1 MEESMSDIKNKVCVV
16 GVGHSAFARVLDES
30 PVRLQVEAMRNALDD
45 AGLTKDAIDGFVTPS
60 GSPGGIDYDEFAAH
74 AGLNLRFVNQSWNH
88 GRWASTSLINA
99 ALALEAGLC
108 DYALIAC
115 TITTGRGYRRHFS
128 RGGGGHGWSEGLRDV
143 GGGHGEVDYHGLDTP
158 GAGSSLIARDY
169 MRRYGA
175 TNEELGTVAV
185 TQRKHANLNPHAIMH
200 ERPMTPDDYMESRL
214 ISPPFRLFDY
224 CLTNEGSCALIL
236 TTAERARDLK
246 QPPVFLSGMQGVQTS
261 RDDFSMFARPGMG
274 VSFQTE
280 YEYTAP
286 SQPVYEMAGVTRD
299 DIDALYV
306 YDAFSTNVWMA
317 LERYGFCG
325 EGEAHEWI
333 QDGRIELGGE
343 LPLNTNGGL
352 MSEGHYWG
360 FSHLIEATRQLRE
373 ECDERQVQGAEVVQ
387 WVTTFGD
394 SLILT
399 KGQ

>member
-1 MEESMSDIKNKVCVV
+1 MSEIKNAVCIV
-16 GVGHSAFARVLDES
+16 GVGHSAFGRVLDES
-30 PVRLQVEAMRNALDD
+30 PVRLQVEAMRNALAD
-45 AGLTKDAIDGFVTPS
+45 AGLEKSAIDGFATSS

-74 AGLNLRFVNQSWNH
+74 AGLDLRWVNQFWSH
-88 GRWASTSLINA
+88 GRWASTCLMGA

-108 DYALIAC
+108 EYALV
-115 TITTGRGYRRHFS
+115 TTTVTTGRGYRRFFG
-128 RGGGGHGWSEGLRDV
+128 GGGGHAWSEGLRDV

-175 TNEELGTVAV
+175 TSEDLGTVAV
-185 TQRKHANLNPHAIMH
+185 TSRRHANLNPHAIMH
-200 ERPMTPDDYMESRL
+200 GRPMTIDDYMESRL
-214 ISPPFRLFDY
+214 ISPPFRIFDY

-236 TTAERARDLK
+236 TTRERADALGG
-246 QPPVFLSGMQGVQTS
+246 QPVFLSGMQGIQTS

-274 VSFQTE
+274 VSFQSE

-286 SQPVYEMAGVTRD
+286 PQPVYEMAGVTRD
-299 DIDALYV
+299 DIDALYI

-325 EGEAHEWI
+325 EGEAHQWI
-333 QDGRIELGGE
+333 QDGRIALGGE
-343 LPLNTNGGL
+343 LPVNTNGGL

-360 FSHLIEATRQLRE
+360 FSHLIEAVRQLRNQ
-373 ECDERQVQGAEVVQ
+373 CGERQVADAAVVQ

-399 KGQ
+399 RGD